1 MLLARCGLSLTKATN
16 VKLKY
21 NMPPNRIGTNLIL
34 SSFLAALSYLPF
46 ELIAK
51 ITLVICLLLF
61 ILDPYPA
68 SRIVSFCAVGGVL
81 IINRVRQKFMVE
93 EEDHHQEGEQDTRKD
108 KSE

>member
-1 MLLARCGLSLTKATN
+1 MLMARCGLSLTKATN
-16 VKLKY
+16 VKSKY

-93 EEDHHQEGEQDTRKD
+93 EEDHHQEGEQDTRRD